1 MVIEI
6 AAQTYRRALVCWT
19 KGVNRLALL
28 VVVASVVATAAA
40 IGYLAGNIRINT
52 NTDDMLSP
60 DLPFRQDSR
69 DLDAAFP
76 QFNDNIV
83 IVIDGQTPDLANY
96 AARKFAQGMRRR
108 PKLFGSVY
116 DPPGSDFMRQNG
128 FLYLDLDEL
137 YDLSDKLAEAQ
148 PFLATLWRDPSLVG
162 LFHMMNLAIDEFLK
176 DKDGSPIK
184 IVKVQEA
191 ITAVAEAQAGG
202 QFGHIS
208 WQELMSGGEDKDEG
222 TTDKRRIIM
231 IQPALNFGSLQPG
244 GKAISELR
252 RLARSLKLTP
262 DNGISVRLTGG
273 VALAHEEIQSVE
285 KGMGFA
291 GALSLTLV
299 IGLLAIG
306 LGSLPL
312 VAATFTTL
320 IMGLIWTATFAIL
333 ALGSLNLIS
342 VAFAVLF
349 IGLSV
354 DFGIHYG
361 LRYKEGI
368 DRGDAHADALS
379 GAAAGVGGAL
389 TLCAVSA
396 AIAFYSFLP
405 TDYLGLA
412 ELGLIAGTG
421 MFIAFFANITV
432 LPALLTVIPRP
443 KVAVPRTPSR
453 LISLRPVI
461 QSFVQRQSR
470 AICFS
475 ALGIGMAAALLLPKV
490 AFDFDPL
497 NLKDR
502 RTESAA
508 TMFDLMEDSHTGPY
522 SITVLSDNL
531 KAAKALAEKLET
543 RAEVDGTVTL
553 TDFVP
558 DNQDEKLDIIATMGL
573 FLSPGFVSAGTAAP
587 PTLEDRQA
595 ALGEFRAQLHTLSNL
610 PGARLES
617 DSAKRLLKALSGL
630 FGEGRENGATFKAFE
645 ERLLTG
651 LPGRLEAL
659 NAGLA
664 AEPVSLESLPKA
676 ITERQIA
683 ADGRA
688 RLEVYPKGD
697 LRDREAL
704 ARFVATVRTVAA
716 HATGTPVV
724 ILEAGNAVITAF
736 WQAGVVSVLLIS
748 VLLIVILGRLMDVVL
763 VFTPLMLAALLTV
776 AASVIFNLPFNFAN
790 VIVLPLLFG
799 LGVAGGIHLV
809 LREREE
815 EEIADVLGT
824 STPRAVVFS
833 ALTTI
838 GSFGSIALSDHP
850 GTSSMGVLLTIAV
863 TLTLGCT
870 LVVLPALMIVT
881 GERAGKAGNWN
892 GDE

>member
-1 MVIEI
+1 MIET
-6 AAQTYRRALVCWT
+6 AARAYRRALVRWT
-19 KGVNRLALL
+19 AGVHRLAWL
-28 VVVASVVATAAA
+28 VVIASIVATGAA
-40 IGYLAGNIRINT
+40 IGYLADNIRINT

-83 IVIDGQTPDLANY
+83 IVIDGQTPDLAND
-96 AARKFAQGMRRR
+96 AARKFAQGLRRK
-108 PKLFGSVY
+108 PELFGGVY
-116 DPPGSDFMRQNG
+116 DPPGSDFMRRNG
-128 FLYLDLDEL
+128 LLYLDLDEL

-162 LFHMMNLAIDEFLK
+162 LFHMLNLAIDEFLK
-176 DKDGSPIK
+176 DKDGSPIE
-184 IVKVQEA
+184 IVKVLEA
-191 ITAVAEAQAGG
+191 IAAVAEAQAGG
-202 QFGHIS
+202 RFGHLS
-208 WQELMSGGEDKDEG
+208 WQELMSGSDDDDGS
-222 TTDKRRIIM
+222 TTGKRRIM
-231 IQPALNFGSLQPG
+231 VVQPALDFGSLRPG
-244 GKAISELR
+244 GKAMGELR
-252 RLARSLKLTP
+252 RLARSLQLTP
-262 DNGISVRLTGG
+262 DNGVSVRLTGS
-273 VALAHEEIQSVE
+273 VALAHEEMQSVE

-291 GALSLTLV
+291 GVLSLTLV
-299 IGLLAIG
+299 IGLLVIG
-306 LGSLPL
+306 LGSLSL

-361 LRYKEGI
+361 LRYKEGM
-368 DRGDAHADALS
+368 DRGDAHAEALL
-379 GAAAGVGGAL
+379 GAASGVGGAL

-443 KVAVPRTPSR
+443 KAAVPRTPGR
-453 LISLRPVI
+453 LVPFVPVI
-461 QSFVQRQSR
+461 QSFIQRRSR

-475 ALGIGMAAALLLPKV
+475 ALGLGLAAALLLPKA

-502 RTESAA
+502 RMESVA

-522 SITVLSDNL
+522 SITILADNL
-531 KAAKALAEKLET
+531 EAAGALAEKLDT
-543 RAEVDGTVTL
+543 LAEVDGTAVL

-573 FLSPGFVSAGTAAP
+573 FLSPAFASAGIAAS

-595 ALGEFRAQLHTLSNL
+595 ALGEFRARLRTLAGL
-610 PGARLES
+610 PGASPES
-617 DSAKRLLKALSGL
+617 SSATRLLKGLSGL
-630 FGEGRENGATFKAFE
+630 FGEGRGNGATFKAFE
-645 ERLLTG
+645 DRLLRA

-659 NAGLA
+659 NASLE
-664 AEPVSLESLPKA
+664 AEPVNLESLPRA

-688 RLEVYPKGD
+688 RLKVYPKGD

-704 ARFVATVRTVAA
+704 ARFVASVRTVAA
-716 HATGTPVV
+716 HATGSPVV
-724 ILEAGNAVITAF
+724 ILEAGKAVIAAF
-736 WQAGVVSVLLIS
+736 WQAGAISVLLIS
-748 VLLIVILGRLMDVVL
+748 VLLIVILGRLMDAVL
-763 VFTPLMLAALLTV
+763 VFAPLLLAALLTV

-815 EEIADVLGT
+815 KGVADVLGT

-850 GTSSMGVLLTIAV
+850 GTSSMGVLLTIAI

-881 GERAGKAGNWN
+881 GERAGKAGNR
-892 GDE
+892 DTH

>member
-1 MVIEI
+1 MIEI
-6 AAQTYRRALVCWT
+6 AAQAYRRALVRWT
-19 KGVNRLALL
+19 EGVHRLAWL
-28 VVVASVVATAAA
+28 VVIASVVASAAA
-40 IGYLAGNIRINT
+40 IGYLAVNIRINT
-52 NTDDMLSP
+52 STEDMLSP
-60 DLPFRQDSR
+60 DLPFRRDSR
-69 DLDAAFP
+69 ELDAAFP

-83 IVIDGQTPDLANY
+83 IVIDGQTPDLAHD
-96 AARKFAQGMRRR
+96 AARKLAQGLRRQ
-108 PKLFGSVY
+108 PELFGGVY
-116 DPPGSDFMRQNG
+116 DPPGSDFMRRNG
-128 FLYLDLDEL
+128 FLYLDLDAL

-162 LFHMMNLAIDEFLK
+162 LFHMMNLAIDEFLE
-176 DKDGSPIK
+176 DQDGSPIE

-191 ITAVAEAQAGG
+191 IAAVAEAQAGG
-202 QFGHIS
+202 RFGHLS
-208 WQELMSGGEDKDEG
+208 WQELMSNVEEKDGG
-222 TTDKRRIIM
+222 TTDKRRIM
-231 IQPALNFGSLQPG
+231 VVQPALDYGSLQPG
-244 GKAISELR
+244 GRAMGELR
-252 RLARSLKLTP
+252 RLARSLNLTP
-262 DNGISVRLTGG
+262 DNGVSVRLTGA
-273 VALAHEEIQSVE
+273 VALSYEELQSVE

-299 IGLLAIG
+299 IGLLVIG

-368 DRGDAHADALS
+368 DRGDAHAEALS

-443 KVAVPRTPSR
+443 KAAVPRTPGR
-453 LISLRPVI
+453 LVPLAPVI
-461 QSFVQRQSR
+461 QSFIQRRSR
-470 AICFS
+470 AICFA
-475 ALGIGMAAALLLPKV
+475 ALGIGLAAALLLPKA

-502 RTESAA
+502 QTESVAA
-508 TMFDLMEDSHTGPY
+508 MFDLMEDSHTGPY
-522 SITVLSDNL
+522 SVTVLADNL
-531 KAAKALAEKLET
+531 KAAEALAEKLDT
-543 RAEVDGTVTL
+543 RAEVDGTAVL

-573 FLSPGFVSAGTAAP
+573 FLSPAFASAGTAAP

-595 ALGEFRAQLHTLSNL
+595 ALGEFRARLRTLADL
-610 PGARLES
+610 PGARPES
-617 DSAKRLLKALSGL
+617 DSAKRLLQALSGL
-630 FGEGRENGATFKAFE
+630 FGEGRGKVATFKAFE
-645 ERLLTG
+645 DRLLTA

-659 NAGLA
+659 NAGLG
-664 AEPVSLESLPKA
+664 AEPVNLESLPRA
-676 ITERQIA
+676 IWDRQIA
-683 ADGRA
+683 ADGKA
-688 RLEVYPKGD
+688 RLKVYPKED

-704 ARFVATVRTVAA
+704 ARFVASVRTVAA

-724 ILEAGNAVITAF
+724 ILEAGKAVITAF
-736 WQAGVVSVLLIS
+736 WQAGVISVLLIS
-748 VLLIVILGRLMDVVL
+748 VLLIVILGRLMDAVL
-763 VFTPLMLAALLTV
+763 VFAPLLLAALLTV

-815 EEIADVLGT
+815 EGVAEVLGT

-850 GTSSMGVLLTIAV
+850 GTSSMGVLLTIAI

-881 GERAGKAGNWN
+881 GERAGKAGNR
-892 GDE
+892 DSHV